1 MLKILTFLMKR
12 FFPIL
17 GDSWEVRR
25 FNLLPHTKKRKDIWL
40 LSLFFKNNE
49 TNELVVQKKEV
60 SSKHDKCVLVDEVPI
75 ESKKEMAKFKT
86 ENERKSFLGVADV
99 LGNDETSKKG
109 FNEQENK
116 NISDCQY
123 THSQTWRHGVENPN
137 LLKENL
143 IFRINLNAS
152 LA

>member
-1 MLKILTFLMKR
+1 M
-12 FFPIL
+12 
-17 GDSWEVRR
+17 
-25 FNLLPHTKKRKDIWL
+25 
-40 LSLFFKNNE
+40 
-49 TNELVVQKKEV
+49 VQKKEV
-60 SSKHDKCVLVDEVPI
+60 SSKHDKRVLFDEVPI

-86 ENERKSFLGVADV
+86 ENERKSCLGVADV
-99 LGNDETSKKG
+99 LENDETSKKG

-143 IFRINLNAS
+143 IFRISLYKRKSSLTVDPVAS
-152 LA
+152 TCKKRFDEPQKKKKQTSRKKGKKK

>member
-1 MLKILTFLMKR
+1 MV
-12 FFPIL
+12 
-17 GDSWEVRR
+17 E
-25 FNLLPHTKKRKDIWL
+25 KKA
-40 LSLFFKNNE
+40 
-49 TNELVVQKKEV
+49 V
-60 SSKHDKCVLVDEVPI
+60 SSKHDKRVLVDEVPI

-86 ENERKSFLGVADV
+86 ENARKSCLGVADV
-99 LGNDETSKKG
+99 LENDETSKKG

-143 IFRINLNAS
+143 IFRINLYKRKSSLTVDPVAS
-152 LA
+152 TCKKSFDEPQKKKKTNKLAEKKKRKNNVMLKKCQLKLKLR